1 MKKFIVGAVTVSLLI
16 LQYTLAVGA
25 EKVVVVP
32 LGSNKIAGSKSYVW
46 ISGNGVRPFHQGD
59 STIIDMMNNGGA
71 KIYRGGDIGKKN
83 VMLPVTIS
91 GPFLGYPVTVTGLD
105 IYWKGETELDVISA
119 VLMRLQT
126 AVNESSGYENLVYDH
141 TDWTC
146 NTEPDGCTI
155 HYDITS
161 NNTLTNYSGILY
173 ITIELAFSGEST
185 KIEIG
190 GARLTI
196 MHE

>member
-1 MKKFIVGAVTVSLLI
+1 
-16 LQYTLAVGA
+16 
-25 EKVVVVP
+25 
-32 LGSNKIAGSKSYVW
+32 
-46 ISGNGVRPFHQGD
+46 
-59 STIIDMMNNGGA
+59 
-71 KIYRGGDIGKKN
+71 
-83 VMLPVTIS
+83 MLPVTIS

-105 IYWKGETELDVISA
+105 IYWKGETEFDVISA
-119 VLMRLQT
+119 VLLRRQT
-126 AVNESSGYENLVYDH
+126 AVNEGTGFESLIYDH

-155 HYDITS
+155 HFDIS
-161 NNTLTNYSGILY
+161 DNNTLSKNSGILY
-173 ITIELAFSGEST
+173 ITIELAFSGKST